1 MENKIGKEFIEMT
14 KYKNLEESLQS
25 QGVPWPELRKSL
37 PQGAEIIPLP
47 DGKSLKMDKLD
58 FIGLVDKRATFRSYT
73 DEKLSLQELAYL
85 LWGTQGVK
93 SILTEKPVTK
103 RTVPSAGSRHAFET
117 YLLINKVE
125 GLEPGLYLYLA
136 LDHQLAH
143 LPAPQDIASILSVAC
158 QNQPHV
164 KNSAVTFFWDVVSH
178 RMVWRYRQRGYR
190 FMFLDAGHVCQNLYL
205 LAEAIGCGVCGI
217 AAYDDE
223 LVNAALGL
231 DGVEE
236 FVLYIATLG
245 KRPK

>member
-1 MENKIGKEFIEMT
+1 MENNIGKEFMEMT
-14 KYKNLEESLQS
+14 KHKNLEESLQS
-25 QGVPWPELRKSL
+25 KGVPWPDLRMPL
-37 PQGAEIIPLP
+37 PEGAEIIPLP

-58 FIGLVDKRATFRSYT
+58 FINLVDKRATFRSYT
-73 DEKLSLQELAYL
+73 DEKLTLEELAYL

-93 SILTEKPVTK
+93 SILAEKPVTK

-125 GLEPGLYLYLA
+125 GLKPGLYRYQA

-143 LPAPQDIASILSVAC
+143 LQAPQDIASILTVAC

-164 KNSAVTFFWDVVSH
+164 KNSAVTFFWDAVAT

-190 FMFLDAGHVCQNLYL
+190 FLFLDAGHVCQNLYL
-205 LAEAIGCGVCGI
+205 RAEAIGRGVCGI

-231 DGVEE
+231 DGVDQ
-236 FVLYIATLG
+236 FVIYIATLG